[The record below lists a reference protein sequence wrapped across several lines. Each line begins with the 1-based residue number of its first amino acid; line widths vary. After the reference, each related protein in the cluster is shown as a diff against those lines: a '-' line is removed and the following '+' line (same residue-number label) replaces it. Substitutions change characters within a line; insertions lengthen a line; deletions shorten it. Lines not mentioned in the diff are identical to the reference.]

1 MLHVL
6 SNLTRLPGLRKRVL
20 TLLADDSIPSAR
32 SEIRSCGWMAQVD
45 ENGGSIFHY
54 RPLSKGAQ
62 DMAALVEEVRE
73 LFNNGPQAHTEAAS
87 PEVPTI
93 TSPWMPPPC
102 NSMTKLPEGKS
113 RLDLVKSGLTGG
125 LPKRGRFIV
134 SIDRLQEDPDNERK
148 IFNNMD
154 DMIESVR
161 RHGIIEPITVTQDG
175 ERYRILTGHRRFRA
189 AKAVGLTELEVLVR
203 EADDQITRRFKS
215 LISNIQR
222 ENIAAVELAETLRS
236 LLDSGAVATQ
246 RELAAQIGK
255 SEQWMSGMLRFWNCP
270 HVSKRSCVNTPGI
283 GYEMAQRIAQVD
295 DSRLQEELVAAA
307 VAGESTPQHSC
318 SD

>member
-1 MLHVL
+1 
-6 SNLTRLPGLRKRVL
+6 
-20 TLLADDSIPSAR
+20 
-32 SEIRSCGWMAQVD
+32 
-45 ENGGSIFHY
+45 
-54 RPLSKGAQ
+54 
-62 DMAALVEEVRE
+62 
-73 LFNNGPQAHTEAAS
+73 
-87 PEVPTI
+87 
-93 TSPWMPPPC
+93 
-102 NSMTKLPEGKS
+102 MTKLPEGKS
-113 RLDLVKSGLTGG
+113 RLDLVKSGFTGG

-203 EADDQITRRFKS
+203 ESDDQITRRFKS

-236 LLDSGAVATQ
+236 LLDTGAVTTQ

-255 SEQWMSGMLRFWNCP
+255 SEQWMSSMLRLLELP
-270 HVSKRSCVNTPGI
+270 ARLQEELRNTPGI
-283 GYEMAQRIAQVD
+283 GYEMAQQLARVD
-295 DSRLQEELVAAA
+295 DSRLQEELVTAAA
-307 VAGESTPQHSC
+307 AGESTRSIRARIETHRTLHGGGKGKRDAGSRTGSLIQLNYREGNCIATLRAKREPGAREAMLEALRQLTRQVKEDDSLR
-318 SD
+318 